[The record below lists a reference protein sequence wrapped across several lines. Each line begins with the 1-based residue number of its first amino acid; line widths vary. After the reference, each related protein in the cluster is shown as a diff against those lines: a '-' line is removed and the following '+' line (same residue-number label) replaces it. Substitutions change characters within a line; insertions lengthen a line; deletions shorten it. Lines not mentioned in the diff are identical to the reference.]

1 MFWIELYLIFQVSI
15 WFVTSLGLNFS
26 VGEKNAL
33 VVLIGLGVKSFLLF
47 IFIALGFSRFI
58 EFPIVLSII
67 IYILFYILIKIRPST
82 FEGSW
87 FRESESKGLVGCSG
101 FWLLFILFI
110 FGVLNSWFFPI
121 TGADG
126 IWHHVKGMV
135 YSLPKGDFE
144 SEQIIPQFRQYPPL
158 IGLLYGWLILSGFER
173 VSILFPILYFCLLFI
188 FYHRSFEHFKSSMA
202 AGLATLILGT
212 TPYLWWHSFLPFL
225 DWTAG
230 VFYTVGVL
238 YWFLLIKNIL
248 EPSKCIEAKN
258 KRSLAVLSGLFFGIA
273 SWARPEFV
281 LFSVAPLF
289 LIICALDSQ
298 KQFIS
303 ERNPIVVRFSVCAL
317 ALPSLWFVVLL
328 NFNAP
333 LDDTFKKL
341 IIGCSCLWIGL
352 GLVLFRIIHFTPR
365 IAIQLSIF
373 IILVCL
379 AGIIIFPSP
388 TFSPWITLVVRFFRL
403 FSVHIFFAGTV
414 FLLVFLFSKKLSQL
428 SPAEK
433 NLGVLLILFILTQF
447 FIYAYSGLKWPTL
460 LHYVENTFVYPG
472 NSINLS
478 DARASMAIYPAFVF
492 LIFCFQSI
500 KQGVAY
506 GRVRR
511 FLLLIVGIN
520 LIIIGTIFAGP
531 RIKYINDNLGTSY
544 EERSENPGPFDL
556 PNQFAL
562 TYQVA
567 HQIKNHVINGQVL
580 LLPPENKEGLF
591 RSAMTQV
598 LFSHKLVFANN
609 SYLWKNLNKN
619 ESPQYMVVE
628 RVEEKKLCDESE
640 STVLGKTGF
649 VFCRIGKI
657 PFNFLE

>member
-1 MFWIELYLIFQVSI
+1 MFWIDLYLIFQVSI
-15 WFVTSLGLNFS
+15 WFVIRLGLNFS

-33 VVLIGLGVKSFLLF
+33 VVLISLGVKSFLLF
-47 IFIALGFSRFI
+47 VFIALGLSRFI
-58 EFPIVLSII
+58 VFPIILSII
-67 IYILFYILIKIRPST
+67 IYILFYVLIKIRPLA
-82 FEGSW
+82 FDGSW
-87 FRESESKGLVGCSG
+87 FREPERKGLVQYSG
-101 FWLLFILFI
+101 FWVLFILFT

-135 YSLPKGDFE
+135 YSLPSVDFE
-144 SEQIIPQFRQYPPL
+144 SEHIISQFRQYPPF

-460 LHYVENTFVYPG
+460 LHYVRIHLFIPG
-472 NSINLS
+472 T
-478 DARASMAIYPAFVF
+478 
-492 LIFCFQSI
+492 Q
-500 KQGVAY
+500 
-506 GRVRR
+506 
-511 FLLLIVGIN
+511 
-520 LIIIGTIFAGP
+520 
-531 RIKYINDNLGTSY
+531 
-544 EERSENPGPFDL
+544 
-556 PNQFAL
+556 L
-562 TYQVA
+562 TYRM
-567 HQIKNHVINGQVL
+567 HERL
-580 LLPPENKEGLF
+580 WLF
-591 RSAMTQV
+591 ILHSC
-598 LFSHKLVFANN
+598 F
-609 SYLWKNLNKN
+609 
-619 ESPQYMVVE
+619 
-628 RVEEKKLCDESE
+628 
-640 STVLGKTGF
+640 
-649 VFCRIGKI
+649 
-657 PFNFLE
+657 

>member
-1 MFWIELYLIFQVSI
+1 MFWIELYLILQISI
-15 WFVTSLGLNFS
+15 WFIIRLGLNFS

-33 VVLIGLGVKSFLLF
+33 VLLLGLGVKSFLLF
-47 IFIALGFSRFI
+47 VFIALDFSHFI
-58 EFPIVLSII
+58 EFPIVLTVIF
-67 IYILFYILIKIRPST
+67 YILFYILIKIRPLA
-82 FEGSW
+82 FEKPW
-87 FRESESKGLVGCSG
+87 FGESEGKGLLRYSG
-101 FWLLFILFI
+101 FWVLFILFT
-110 FGVLNSWFFPI
+110 FAVLNSWFFPI

-126 IWHHVKGMV
+126 VWHHVKGMV
-135 YSLPKGDFE
+135 YSLPKVDFE
-144 SEQIIPQFRQYPPL
+144 SGQIVPQFRQYPPL
-158 IGLLYGWLILSGFER
+158 IGLLYGWLISSGFER

-230 VFYTVGVL
+230 VFYAVGVL
-238 YWFLLIKNIL
+238 YWFCLVKKIL
-248 EPSKCIEAKN
+248 EPSTSIDANSKK
-258 KRSLAVLSGLFFGIA
+258 SLAILSGIFFGIA
-273 SWARPEFV
+273 SWVRPEFV
-281 LFSVAPLF
+281 LFSAPPLF
-289 LIICALDSQ
+289 LLICAFDSQ
-298 KQFIS
+298 KQSVS
-303 ERNPIVVRFSVCAL
+303 ERNPIVACFSICAL

-341 IIGCSCLWIGL
+341 IIGCSFLWVGL

-373 IILVCL
+373 LILACL
-379 AGIIIFPSP
+379 AGIIIFSSP
-388 TFSPWITLVVRFFRL
+388 TFSPWTTLAVRFFRL

-414 FLLVFLFSKKLSQL
+414 FLFVFLFSKKLRQL

-433 NLGVLLILFILTQF
+433 NLGVLLILFITSQF

-460 LHYVENTFVYPG
+460 LHYVKNTFIHPG

-478 DARASMAIYPAFVF
+478 DTRASMAVYPAFVF
-492 LIFCFQSI
+492 LIFCLQTI
-500 KQGVAY
+500 KQGMAY

-511 FLLLIVGIN
+511 FLLLIVAIN

-531 RIKYINDNLGTSY
+531 RAKYINDNLGKTY
-544 EERSENPGPFDL
+544 EKRAENSGPFDL
-556 PNQFAL
+556 PNQLTL

-567 HQIKNHVINGQVL
+567 YQLKNHVVKGQVF
-580 LLPPENKEGLF
+580 LLPPENGEGLF
-591 RSAMTQV
+591 RSVMTQI
-598 LFSHKLVFANN
+598 LFPHKLFFANN

-619 ESPQYMVVE
+619 EPSQFIVVE
-628 RVEEKKLCDESE
+628 RVEVKKMCDEAQSV
-640 STVLGKTGF
+640 VLDKTGF
-649 VFCRIGKI
+649 VFCRIDKI